1 MEQVIFPKNEENAIA
16 MAQYMKNRFLF
27 AGVPKPQR
35 AFLQKSLL
43 TASKNWSVEDVLVEI
58 TTYYQKEEREY
69 QYLAIDLAQKN
80 VRRFSFEE
88 LEKLLVL
95 TAQKEWWDSIDSWRK
110 FFGTWVLQYPEK
122 LEAVFLLFDQQPDFW
137 LRRIAI
143 TLQLQFKEKTDREL
157 LKKAIE
163 YDMNTEEFFI
173 QKAIGWA
180 LREYSKTNPE
190 WVRQVLLNQHFSKLA
205 TREASK
211 YL

>member
-16 MAQYMKNRFLF
+16 MAQYMKNRFPF

-58 TTYYQKEEREY
+58 TTYYQKEKREY

-110 FFGTWVLQYPEK
+110 FFGTWILQHPEK

>member
-16 MAQYMKNRFLF
+16 MAQYMKNRFPF